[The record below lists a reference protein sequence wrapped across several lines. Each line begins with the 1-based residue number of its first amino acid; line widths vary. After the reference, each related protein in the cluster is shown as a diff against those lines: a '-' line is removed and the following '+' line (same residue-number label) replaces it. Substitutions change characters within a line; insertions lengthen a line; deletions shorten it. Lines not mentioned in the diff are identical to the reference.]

1 MIGGENTN
9 TFRNIL
15 FMLRDTLLQKLI
27 MHNSIMEFTRDVV
40 FQWIKKTKCR
50 KKGQIFIFNANTLA
64 NCALSCLRHLTT
76 VKILTTGLPVQPYS
90 LQQLFKDFILQ
101 NKGLITVDSPSV
113 MQALQSWEGQR
124 LPSLQTAQIQCK
136 HTFLSQ

>member
-40 FQWIKKTKCR
+40 FQWIKKNKMQ
-50 KKGQIFIFNANTLA
+50 KKKDRYLTL
-64 NCALSCLRHLTT
+64 
-76 VKILTTGLPVQPYS
+76 IL
-90 LQQLFKDFILQ
+90 
-101 NKGLITVDSPSV
+101 
-113 MQALQSWEGQR
+113 
-124 LPSLQTAQIQCK
+124 
-136 HTFLSQ
+136 

>member
-40 FQWIKKTKCR
+40 FQLIKKTKCR
-50 KKGQIFIFNANTLA
+50 KKKDRYLTL
-64 NCALSCLRHLTT
+64 
-76 VKILTTGLPVQPYS
+76 IL
-90 LQQLFKDFILQ
+90 
-101 NKGLITVDSPSV
+101 
-113 MQALQSWEGQR
+113 
-124 LPSLQTAQIQCK
+124 
-136 HTFLSQ
+136 